1 MSSTY
6 TNLKG
11 LVDDLRELRTKA
23 TTSLTE
29 YSKVAI
35 INHRAYIQ
43 ESLQSEE
50 IMIPLISTIHQM
62 DIAFVLCA
70 IGMNTVTL
78 GGRTVRNLMEF
89 VATEAFQSAATVVDM
104 DFGANDL
111 DREVIGLEAN
121 VVDTEMA
128 SNRFGAGKLVEID
141 VVLGEDDK
149 RGLKTM
155 KAHLLVQVLPT
166 IIPTE
171 TVNGFLSL
179 NFTPTLSQ
187 RWTQARAGE
196 IKFIKDLVF
205 SADLVKQHKKALQ
218 SDQSGVLRE
227 MLKRQEKGF
236 RDTLV
241 SWTGLTPENH
251 NTANTILIADTNTF
265 EMAAHSSGIRFD
277 RYADR
282 QRFFGKSFAMMVVCV
297 NPDYKR
303 VKMYLNGIDA
313 VGDYSFD
320 MINKLGKNTRDSL
333 DVKDIMNMFA
343 QGSMPRI

>member
-1 MSSTY
+1 MSAYGT
-6 TNLKG
+6 LK
-11 LVDDLRELRTKA
+11 DLIDGVRDLRTKA

-29 YSKVAI
+29 FSKVCNV
-35 INHRAYIQ
+35 NHRAYIQ

-50 IMIPLISTIHQM
+50 IMIPLISTLHQM

-70 IGMNTVTL
+70 IGLNEITL

-89 VATEAFQSAATVVDM
+89 VSTEAFQSAVDVVDM
-104 DFGANDL
+104 NFGANDL
-111 DREVIGLEAN
+111 DREIIGLEAN
-121 VVDTEMA
+121 VVDTELA

-141 VVLGEDDK
+141 VVLGENEK
-149 RGLKTM
+149 GLKTM
-155 KAHLLVQVLPT
+155 KAHLLVQILPT
-166 IIPTE
+166 IIPTD
-171 TVNGFLSL
+171 TVNGFLNL

-196 IKFIKDLVF
+196 IKFVKDLIF
-205 SADLVKQHKKALQ
+205 SADLIKQHKKALQ

-227 MLKRQEKGF
+227 MLKKQEKGF

-251 NTANTILIADTNTF
+251 NTASTILIADTNTF
-265 EMAAHSSGIRFD
+265 EMAAHEAGIRFD
-277 RYADR
+277 RYNDR

-303 VKMYLNGIDA
+303 IKIYLNGIEA
-313 VGDYSFD
+313 VGEYSFD

-343 QGSMPRI
+343 QGAMPRI

>member
-1 MSSTY
+1 MSAYSS
-6 TNLKG
+6 LKDLIDG
-11 LVDDLRELRTKA
+11 IRDLRTRA

-29 YSKVAI
+29 FSKVTN

-50 IMIPLISTIHQM
+50 IMIPLISTLHQM

-70 IGMNTVTL
+70 IGLNEITL

-89 VATEAFQSAATVVDM
+89 VSTEAFQSAAEVVDM
-104 DFGANDL
+104 NFGANDL
-111 DREVIGLEAN
+111 DREIIALEAS
-121 VVDTEMA
+121 VMDTELA

-141 VVLGEDDK
+141 VVIGSDDK
-149 RGLKTM
+149 GALKTV
-155 KAHLLVQVLPT
+155 KAHLLVQILPT
-166 IIPTE
+166 IIPTD
-171 TVNGFLSL
+171 TVNGFLNL

-196 IKFIKDLVF
+196 IKFVKDLIF

-218 SDQSGVLRE
+218 SDQSGVLKE

-236 RDTLV
+236 RDTII
-241 SWTGLTPENH
+241 SWTGLLPENH
-251 NTANTILIADTNTF
+251 NTANTILIADANTF
-265 EMAAHSSGIRFD
+265 EMAAHEAGIRFD
-277 RYADR
+277 RYNDR

-303 VKMYLNGIDA
+303 VKIYLNGIDS

-343 QGSMPRI
+343 QGAMPRI